1 MVTCS
6 VQRLKEKNGNSKR
19 RRKKTEQKRT
29 WGRGGEV
36 EIVKKKATY
45 IVHGLPSP
53 VKTVAKVLYSGHF
66 TMPDRI

>member
-1 MVTCS
+1 MFSSAIEGEEREFQTTE
-6 VQRLKEKNGNSKR
+6 KENR
-19 RRKKTEQKRT
+19 AKKDVGE
-29 WGRGGEV
+29 GGEV